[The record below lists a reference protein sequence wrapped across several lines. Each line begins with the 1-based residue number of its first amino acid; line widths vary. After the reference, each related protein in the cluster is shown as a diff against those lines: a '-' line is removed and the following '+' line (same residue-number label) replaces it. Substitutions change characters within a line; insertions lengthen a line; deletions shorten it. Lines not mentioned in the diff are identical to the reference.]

1 VRHVESDPR
10 LFRNPAP
17 SHALRDLVSVAEN
30 PSAPAKTHFSTKER
44 ATTLKIILGMAVG
57 GYGYVPG
64 EGRSTAISVITN
76 DIHDIEL
83 TIDDDTVRK
92 YLRDAVEEHWTGR
105 RRG

>member
-1 VRHVESDPR
+1 
-10 LFRNPAP
+10 
-17 SHALRDLVSVAEN
+17 
-30 PSAPAKTHFSTKER
+30 
-44 ATTLKIILGMAVG
+44 MAVG